1 MEPHSP
7 NPNQRGETMQIQINT
22 GDSVEGRE
30 ALFRHTETVVKDA
43 LGRFA
48 DHVTRVEVHLSDV
61 NGQKAGDNDKRVL
74 MEARVAGRQP
84 IAVTEL
90 AGSLHQAIEG
100 ATQKLKRSL
109 DTTLGKLGDKRRIP
123 APPLPGDSALPEDD
137 EA

>member
-1 MEPHSP
+1 
-7 NPNQRGETMQIQINT
+7 MQIQINT

-61 NGQKAGDNDKRVL
+61 NGQKAGDKDKRVM
-74 MEARVAGRQP
+74 MEARIAGRQP
-84 IAVTEL
+84 LAVTDE
-90 AGSLHQAIEG
+90 AGSLHQAIDG

-109 DTTLGKLGDKRRIP
+109 DAALGKLADKRRIP
-123 APPLPGDSALPEDD
+123 APPLPADAALPGDD
-137 EA
+137 PA